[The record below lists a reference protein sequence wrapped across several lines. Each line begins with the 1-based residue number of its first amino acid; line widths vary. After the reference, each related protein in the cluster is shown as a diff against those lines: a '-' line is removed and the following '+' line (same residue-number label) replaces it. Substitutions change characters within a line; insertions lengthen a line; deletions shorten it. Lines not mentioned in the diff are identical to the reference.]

1 MRRVLHCMKHKSLKP
16 QMPHDVKEATNSHPF
31 LGARLTQTTRSMTN
45 VKQKVNQQIVSS
57 SMVNRQFS
65 YSKGRTNLSF
75 QLRIDIKTELRE
87 FIELLEQA
95 LKDVTEEFYKKE

>member
-1 MRRVLHCMKHKSLKP
+1 
-16 QMPHDVKEATNSHPF
+16 
-31 LGARLTQTTRSMTN
+31 
-45 VKQKVNQQIVSS
+45 
-57 SMVNRQFS
+57 MVNRQFS

-95 LKDVTEEFYKKE
+95 LKDVTEEFDKKE

>member
-1 MRRVLHCMKHKSLKP
+1 
-16 QMPHDVKEATNSHPF
+16 
-31 LGARLTQTTRSMTN
+31 MTK

-95 LKDVTEEFYKKE
+95 LKDVTEEFDKKE